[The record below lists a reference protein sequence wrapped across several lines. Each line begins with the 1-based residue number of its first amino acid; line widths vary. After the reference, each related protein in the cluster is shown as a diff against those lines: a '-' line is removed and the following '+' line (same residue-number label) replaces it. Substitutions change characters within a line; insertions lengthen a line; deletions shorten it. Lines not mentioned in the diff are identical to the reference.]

1 MYILEYS
8 CLLESMSGCATF
20 LGAVTDT
27 SFPKLLARFLSR
39 VIIIKT
45 D

>member
-1 MYILEYS
+1 MYFLEHS
-8 CLLESMSGCATF
+8 SLLESMSGCATI

-27 SFPKLLARFLSR
+27 SHPKLLARSFSHYAYE
-39 VIIIKT
+39 